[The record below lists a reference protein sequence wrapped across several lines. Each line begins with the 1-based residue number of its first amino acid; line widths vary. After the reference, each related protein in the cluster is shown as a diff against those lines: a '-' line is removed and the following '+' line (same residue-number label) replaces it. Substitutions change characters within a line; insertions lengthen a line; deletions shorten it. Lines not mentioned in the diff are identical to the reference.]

1 MGPTTATNLK
11 IFGTVLVT
19 LGVYTWVASAI
30 PQLESEVPE
39 EVSFSAEVTPEEL
52 VSVGEDLFD
61 GAGACTTC
69 HGTGTRAPN
78 LLEDHEGE
86 GAIGARCGDRVDGMS
101 CKEYLYE
108 SMVEPGAYLVEGFP
122 PSMPPQDRIL
132 TSNQI
137 WALIAYLQSIGGEV
151 TVTAEDVQSEVGA
164 GDTGGDAAAAS
175 GTDGAGGGAPD
186 PMTVMQTNACLG
198 CHTLGDQGMEV
209 GPSFDGIGS
218 RRSAEYLRRAIVD
231 PGADVPEG
239 YEAVAG
245 SMPPNFGEI
254 LTEAELDALVDF
266 LASQQ

>member
-11 IFGTVLVT
+11 IFGTVIAT
-19 LGVYTWVASAI
+19 LGIYTWVASAI

-39 EVSFSAEVTPEEL
+39 EVSFSAEVTSEEL
-52 VSVGEDLFD
+52 VSVGEELFD

-86 GAIGARCGDRVDGMS
+86 GVIGERCGDRVEGLS

-108 SMVEPGAYLVEGFP
+108 SMVAPNEYLVEGFP

-132 TSNQI
+132 TGNQI
-137 WALIAYLQSIGGEV
+137 WALIAYLQSLGGEV
-151 TVTAEDVQSEVGA
+151 TVTAEDIQSEA
-164 GDTGGDAAAAS
+164 P
-175 GTDGAGGGAPD
+175 AGGGGGDGDASGSAGADGGTPD
-186 PMTVMQTNACLG
+186 AMAVMQQNACLG

-218 RRSAEYLRRAIVD
+218 RRSPEYLRRSIVD
-231 PGADVPEG
+231 PGADIPEG

-254 LTEAELDALVDF
+254 LTEAEIDVLVDF